1 MFEIEEIRRSL
12 ASNSSLGSV
21 TTPAPSVK
29 TGIGNSQP
37 AEVDSPEPGLIIGPR
52 GRRSLDPEVIG
63 RPGEPAVR
71 VKSNT
76 ALENSTN
83 SAFLDPVNGLAAVAL
98 VLSGTGSNLNMCFI
112 KRAER
117 EGDPWSGHMAFPGGR
132 ASATDPSPQAVAE
145 RETEEEVG
153 LILNS
158 ESFLGELACLPVRR
172 LGVETGMMLYPF
184 VYYVGEEPAQFELSD
199 EVASAFWIPLEFLW
213 RPDRTRRIE
222 FRFNRESRLYPAIRF
237 GEYDIWGL
245 TYRILIQFS
254 EVIGR
259 PLPSLPSE

>member
-12 ASNSSLGSV
+12 ASNSNLGSV
-21 TTPAPSVK
+21 TRPAPSVK
-29 TGIGNSQP
+29 IGLDRSES

-52 GRRSLDPEVIG
+52 GQRSLEPEVIG
-63 RPGEPAVR
+63 RPGEQGLR
-71 VKSNT
+71 VKSNA
-76 ALENSTN
+76 ALENPES
-83 SAFLDPVNGLAAVAL
+83 SALPDPINGLAAVAL

-132 ASATDPSPQAVAE
+132 ASAADPSPRAVAE

-153 LILNS
+153 LILES
-158 ESFLGELACLPVRR
+158 ESFLGELAYLPVRR

-184 VYYVGEEPAQFELSD
+184 VYYVGEKPAHFELSD
-199 EVASAFWIPLEFLW
+199 EVASAFWIPLEVLW
-213 RPDRTRRIE
+213 RPDRTRRVE
-222 FRFNRESRLYPAIRF
+222 FRFNRELRLYPAIRF

-245 TYRILIQFS
+245 THRILIQFS